1 MKSIRQPAGIVR
13 FERPS
18 IQKYF
23 FLTIAIC
30 LTFALFLSGPSADEN
45 GKAPGRKMADQATKG
60 IKHWSTSDHSKFA
73 VLDKEFK
80 SGPEITEACLSCHT
94 EAEAQ
99 FHKTIH

>member
-1 MKSIRQPAGIVR
+1 
-13 FERPS
+13 
-18 IQKYF
+18 
-23 FLTIAIC
+23 
-30 LTFALFLSGPSADEN
+30 
-45 GKAPGRKMADQATKG
+45 MADQATKG